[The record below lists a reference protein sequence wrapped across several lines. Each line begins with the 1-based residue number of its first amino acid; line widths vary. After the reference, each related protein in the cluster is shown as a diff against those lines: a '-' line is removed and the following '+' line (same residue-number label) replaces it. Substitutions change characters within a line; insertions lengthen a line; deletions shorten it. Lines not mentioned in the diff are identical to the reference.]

1 MPERALLPGE
11 LAGRSTDLI
20 DDKVNLDGREPGT
33 DGASTK
39 IALPI
44 RMPAERARTRLRA
57 AVGANERIDPHG
69 ASADRRL
76 RGEVTIDAITLW
88 VQDAHL
94 TARRKS
100 WNIEFRGQLDG
111 SDGDAILSG
120 TIEIPDEAGMRWL
133 MQLIRVASTLPV
145 VFAILLVVRDGI
157 TGPSAA
163 GIVLAAAIG
172 AVAFVGTKV
181 MEHAGEKA
189 AADDARALIRFIRS
203 QLA

>member
-1 MPERALLPGE
+1 M
-11 LAGRSTDLI
+11 I
-20 DDKVNLDGREPGT
+20 DDTVNLDGRGPGA

-44 RMPAERARTRLRA
+44 RMPAEQARARLRA
-57 AVGANERIDPHG
+57 AVSANERIDPHG

-76 RGEVTIDAITLW
+76 RGEVTSDAITLW

-94 TARRKS
+94 AARRKS

-111 SDGDAILSG
+111 SDHDAILNG
-120 TIEIPDEAGMRWL
+120 AIEIPDKAGMRWL
-133 MQLIRVASTLPV
+133 MRLIRVASTLPV

-157 TGPSAA
+157 TGSNAA

-172 AVAFVGTKV
+172 AVALVGTIV
-181 MEHAGEKA
+181 MENAGEKA